1 MITARYVVTGL
12 TCQHC
17 VDAVTTELHALD
29 GVEEVTVELAAGDRS
44 TVTVTSAAPLG
55 NQQLAQ
61 ALDEAGDYRLAG
73 AP

>member
-1 MITARYVVTGL
+1 MITERYAVTGL
-12 TCQHC
+12 TCEHC
-17 VDAVTTELHALD
+17 VDAVTTELRALD
-29 GVEEVTVELAAGDRS
+29 GVEEVTVELAAGDGS

-55 NQQLAQ
+55 DQQLAR